1 LSFFAS
7 SAERDLPH
15 PDQGSNHWRNAFRN
29 GAELRASQEV
39 HLGGYATGRIGS
51 YVA

>member
-15 PDQGSNHWRNAFRN
+15 PDQGSNHGDATGPRN
-29 GAELRASQEV
+29 GAGPGALQEV
-39 HLGGYATGRIGS
+39 HLGGYA
-51 YVA
+51 A